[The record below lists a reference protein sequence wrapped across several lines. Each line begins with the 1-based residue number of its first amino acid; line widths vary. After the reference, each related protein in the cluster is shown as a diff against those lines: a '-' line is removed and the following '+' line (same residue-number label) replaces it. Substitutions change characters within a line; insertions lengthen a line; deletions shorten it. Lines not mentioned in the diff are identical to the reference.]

1 MYLSW
6 MTICQRDPRIAVA
19 IHVQE
24 LDAVSGGGYLN
35 VDYIRAGGI
44 VSLVFLVLAVGAIGC
59 CSYERRRPT
68 VNTRHSRVRA
78 AHD

>member
-44 VSLVFLVLAVGAIGC
+44 VSLVFLVPWRWAPLAAVRTSAGAQ
-59 CSYERRRPT
+59 P
-68 VNTRHSRVRA
+68 
-78 AHD
+78 